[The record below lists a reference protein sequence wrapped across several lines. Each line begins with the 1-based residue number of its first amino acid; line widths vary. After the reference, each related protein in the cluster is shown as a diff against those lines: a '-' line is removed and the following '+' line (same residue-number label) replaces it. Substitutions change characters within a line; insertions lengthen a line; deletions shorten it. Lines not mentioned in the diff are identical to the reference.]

1 MSQPPTKFPYSA
13 LNKSTEETEKKAP
26 TGSATPLS
34 GIRDTAQPSPFSRPA
49 ATQEQRPI
57 SAVPPS
63 TLPTSPL
70 RPEALN
76 QRPFTPA
83 TPAPLGQT
91 APGTR
96 PLQASTAASG
106 TFAAKTPGTGQA
118 GSGQAGYGQAAGT
131 QSTLGQTGAGRPYL
145 GQTGQGQPNLGQSTW
160 TSPLRQSTQAA
171 PGTSALPPTAPPT
184 GSLFNNRAAR
194 PGSGILPGTTS
205 PTGGAGALRSGG
217 LPPAAAAAAPGAFQS
232 GAFQSAAFQSGAG
245 TAAQANPPPRPSLFR
260 STQAGEALRQP
271 LSPAAAFRAPV
282 TAPASTRATS
292 PFRKDL
298 QITDEEFL
306 QLRDFIYQQCG
317 IFIAEN
323 RKYLVENRLSNR
335 IKDLNL
341 KSYSEYYNYLRF
353 DASRRTEL
361 SKLFEVVTTNETSF
375 FRNPPQLE
383 VFQNHV
389 LPGILDQCRKKGS
402 KKLRIWSA
410 GCSTGEE
417 PYTLAI
423 ILHEVLKSD
432 FHNWDIK
439 ITANDLSEAVLAA
452 ARQGIYSEYALRTTP
467 REIVDGYFIKDAN
480 VYKLKPE
487 LKSIV
492 SFGQINLSDREQLKR
507 VEKSQIVFCRNV
519 IIYFDDEMKR
529 KVINAFY
536 DNLEVNGALLIG
548 HSESLHN
555 ISRAFQLEHF
565 KGTIVYRKLA

>member
-1 MSQPPTKFPYSA
+1 M
-13 LNKSTEETEKKAP
+13 
-26 TGSATPLS
+26 
-34 GIRDTAQPSPFSRPA
+34 
-49 ATQEQRPI
+49 
-57 SAVPPS
+57 
-63 TLPTSPL
+63 
-70 RPEALN
+70 
-76 QRPFTPA
+76 
-83 TPAPLGQT
+83 
-91 APGTR
+91 
-96 PLQASTAASG
+96 
-106 TFAAKTPGTGQA
+106 
-118 GSGQAGYGQAAGT
+118 
-131 QSTLGQTGAGRPYL
+131 
-145 GQTGQGQPNLGQSTW
+145 
-160 TSPLRQSTQAA
+160 
-171 PGTSALPPTAPPT
+171 
-184 GSLFNNRAAR
+184 
-194 PGSGILPGTTS
+194 
-205 PTGGAGALRSGG
+205 
-217 LPPAAAAAAPGAFQS
+217 
-232 GAFQSAAFQSGAG
+232 
-245 TAAQANPPPRPSLFR
+245 
-260 STQAGEALRQP
+260 
-271 LSPAAAFRAPV
+271 
-282 TAPASTRATS
+282 
-292 PFRKDL
+292 

-361 SKLFEVVTTNETSF
+361 NKLFEVMTTNETSF

-383 VFQNHV
+383 VFQKQV
-389 LPGILDQCRKKGS
+389 LPGILDLCRQKGS

-423 ILHEVLKSD
+423 ILHEVLKSEI
-432 FHNWDIK
+432 HSWDIK
-439 ITANDLSEAVLAA
+439 ITANDLSEAVLSA

-467 REIVDGYFIKDAN
+467 KEIVDAYFIKDGSL
-480 VYKLKPE
+480 YRIKPE
-487 LKSIV
+487 LKNIV

-507 VEKSQIVFCRNV
+507 VERSQIVFCRNV

-536 DNLEVNGALLIG
+536 DNLEINGALLIG